1 MVPNVPISPN
11 ELRSFDWD
19 AYRAAKDVQLS
30 YRAVVVQTRE
40 LPSFGSLLYVD
51 RPEELGRVYY
61 LDAQYGGHNRVGFQ
75 ESTVD
80 VMKSV
85 FFK

>member
-1 MVPNVPISPN
+1 MPNVPISPG

-19 AYRAAKDVQLS
+19 AYRAAKDVQLAH
-30 YRAVVVQTRE
+30 RAVVVQTRE

-51 RPEELGRVYY
+51 RREDLGRVYY
-61 LDAQYGGHNRVGFQ
+61 LDAKYGGHNRVGFQ
-75 ESTVD
+75 ENTVD
-80 VMKSV
+80 VIKSV